1 MTTKPSYYFDSK
13 FKQDLKWRDK
23 FNIRVGS
30 VLPNNKEQISK
41 SLRDMSAES
50 IRNRFL
56 GSKKEFS
63 VAELEYLSNLDGT
76 NHYAIG
82 IEEREKPFRGI
93 AIARMVRT
101 ASETPE
107 AEIAITIIDDYQAL
121 GMGTVLMKM
130 MVLAAAERSV
140 ERLSFTFLP
149 QNEGIIKLINK
160 IGSVTKASKAMDYVQ
175 YCIDLKQVDLEKI
188 KSQLAPYLPT
198 IDTFRL
204 KI

>member
-1 MTTKPSYYFDSK
+1 MTIKPSYYFDST
-13 FKQDLKWRDK
+13 FKQDLEWREN
-23 FNIRVGS
+23 FHIRMGS
-30 VLPNNKEQISK
+30 VLPSNKEQISK
-41 SLRDMSAES
+41 SLRDLSAES

-63 VAELEYLSNLDGT
+63 AAELEYLSNLDGT

-93 AIARMVRT
+93 AIIRMVRT

-107 AEIAITIIDDYQAL
+107 AEIAITIIDDYQAIGL
-121 GMGTVLMKM
+121 GTLLMRM

-160 IGSVTKASKAMDYVQ
+160 IGSVTQASKAKDYIQ
-175 YCIDLKQVDLEKI
+175 YCIDLKQVNLQEI

-204 KI
+204 KT

>member
-1 MTTKPSYYFDSK
+1 MTTRPSYFFDSK
-13 FKQDLKWRDK
+13 FKQDLKWREE

-30 VLPNNKEQISK
+30 VLPKSKEQISK
-41 SLRDMSAES
+41 SLKDMSAVS

-63 VAELEYLSNLDGT
+63 EAELEYLSNLDGT

-82 IEEREKPFRGI
+82 IEERDKPFRGI

-101 ASETPE
+101 VSNIPE
-107 AEIAITIIDDYQAL
+107 AEVAITIIDEYQAIGL
-121 GMGTVLMKM
+121 GTFLMRM

-149 QNEGIIKLINK
+149 QNAGIFKLINK
-160 IGSVTKASKAMDYVQ
+160 IGPVTKTSKSMDYVQ
-175 YCIDLKQVDLEKI
+175 YCIDLKQVNLQEI
-188 KSQLAPYLPT
+188 KSLLVPYLPT
-198 IDTFRL
+198 IDTFHL
-204 KI
+204 KT